1 MDSQIL
7 INAVTIVLIVI
18 GWVVL
23 GSQRVNEALL
33 AERRVA
39 YLRVLE
45 LIDPRTRDLVLS
57 DTSVLSAPADS
68 TGHDRADVPAATS
81 ANSSSRADDASVHN
95 LQLVQAIHAAEMV
108 ASRRMRMSKVLDEL
122 LASDTRNAVSTE
134 QREAFVTLARMESI
148 YNARIL
154 LWWHRSW
161 YTLSHDEVPHV

>member
-1 MDSQIL
+1 M
-7 INAVTIVLIVI
+7 TIIVIVI
-18 GWVVL
+18 GWTVL

-45 LIDPRTRDLVLS
+45 MIDPRTRDLVLS
-57 DTSVLSAPADS
+57 DTSRLWAPADS
-68 TGHDRADVPAATS
+68 PGHDSADAPAVTS
-81 ANSSSRADDASVHN
+81 GTSPSQGDDANVHS

-122 LASDTRNAVSTE
+122 LASDTRNAVTTQ

-148 YNARIL
+148 YNARIM
-154 LWWHRSW
+154 LWWHRGW